1 MLLRH
6 AILCV
11 NKPRS
16 IVPANRR
23 LADYNLLVSHW
34 EVDTDAAVT
43 LITSTVSAI
52 GRNAKIG
59 RSEGLRRA
67 MLEMIDNGEPEQA
80 HPSYWAP
87 FVLVGEGA
95 AAR

>member
-1 MLLRH
+1 M
-6 AILCV
+6 
-11 NKPRS
+11 
-16 IVPANRR
+16 VPGPQ
-23 LADYNLLVSHW
+23 V
-34 EVDTDAAVT
+34 ETDAAVA

-52 GRNAKIG
+52 TRNANIG

-67 MLEMIDNGEPEQA
+67 MLEMIDRGKPEQA